1 MMRQSLFSLVAVF
14 MVACNS
20 QPKET
25 DASFEEIVTNPIVDS
40 GADPW
45 IIRQDSTFHYCYAK
59 GGGIYVKSVEKFSDL
74 NTVKEHMIWQAPD
87 SGMYSKEVWAPEL
100 HRLDGKWYVYFAADD
115 GENKN
120 HRMHALSSSSDMPH
134 ADFSYAGKVSD
145 DTDKWAIDGTV
156 FTLDGKMYFVWS
168 GWEGDV
174 NEAQHLYIA
183 EMSSPTQISSE
194 RVKISSPEFEWEKRG
209 SSDELPTINEG
220 PQVLQKG
227 GRMFIVYSASGSWS
241 DSYCLGLLELKG
253 GDPMLPESWVKG
265 ENPVF
270 SGTEQVI
277 SPGHASFVE
286 SGGQDYIVYHAM
298 PVKGG
303 GWASRQVRIQ
313 PFSWREG
320 KPDFG
325 VPVSNV
331 VEVKIEYFTNQ
342 LTPGQQAQ
350 R

>member
-1 MMRQSLFSLVAVF
+1 MTRFAFFLPFILTLT
-14 MVACNS
+14 ACS
-20 QPKET
+20 DRPKNAQGQLLEVV
-25 DASFEEIVTNPIVDS
+25 INPIVER

-45 IIRQDSTFHYCYAK
+45 IIKQDSLFHYCYSE
-59 GGGIYVKSVEKFSDL
+59 GGAIHVKSVGKFSEL
-74 NTVKEHMIWQAPD
+74 NETEAHMIWQAPD
-87 SGMYSKEVWAPEL
+87 SGAYSREMWAPEL
-100 HRLDGKWYVYFAADD
+100 HKIDSKWYVYFAADD

-120 HRMHALSSSSDMPH
+120 HRMHVLSSSSDIPH
-134 ADFSYAGKVSD
+134 TGFSYTGKVSD

-156 FTLDGKMYFVWS
+156 FTLNGKIYFVWS
-168 GWEGDV
+168 GWEAEV

-209 SSDELPTINEG
+209 SSEELPTINEG

-227 GRMFIVYSASGSWS
+227 GRTFIVYSASGSWS
-241 DSYCLGLLELKG
+241 NDYCLGLLELKG
-253 GDPMLPESWVKG
+253 GDPMLPELWEKSEK
-265 ENPVF
+265 PVF

-277 SPGHASFVE
+277 SPGHASFII

-313 PFSWREG
+313 PFSWKEG
-320 KPDFG
+320 MPYFG
-325 VPVSNV
+325 LPVGNE

-342 LTPGQQAQ
+342 LTPGKHAQ

>member
-1 MMRQSLFSLVAVF
+1 MIRIPYAFFFMLLFYGCNQKKTQKTTSLS
-14 MVACNS
+14 
-20 QPKET
+20 
-25 DASFEEIVTNPIVDS
+25 EIITNPIVDS

-45 IIRQDSTFHYCYAK
+45 IIRQGSTFHYCYAK
-59 GGGIYVKSVEKFSDL
+59 GGGIYVKSVQKFSNL
-74 NTVKEHMIWQAPD
+74 NGAEEHVVWQAPD
-87 SGMYSKEVWAPEL
+87 TGSYSREVWAPEL
-100 HRLDGKWYVYFAADD
+100 HKIDSKWYVYFAADD

-120 HRMHALSSSSDMPH
+120 HRMHVLSSSSDIPH
-134 ADFSYAGKVSD
+134 SGFSYAGKVSD

-156 FTLDGKMYFVWS
+156 FTLNGKTYFVWS
-168 GWEGDV
+168 GWEGEV

-194 RVKISSPEFEWEKRG
+194 RVRISSPEFEWEKRG
-209 SSDELPTINEG
+209 SSEELPTINEG

-227 GRMFIVYSASGSWS
+227 GRTFIVYSASGSWS
-241 DSYCLGLLELKG
+241 NDYCLGLLELKG
-253 GDPMLPESWVKG
+253 GDPMLPDLWEKS
-265 ENPVF
+265 ERPVF

-277 SPGHASFVE
+277 SPGHASFII

-313 PFSWREG
+313 PFSWKEG

-325 VPVSNV
+325 VPVENE
-331 VEVKIEYFTNQ
+331 VEVNIEYFTNQ